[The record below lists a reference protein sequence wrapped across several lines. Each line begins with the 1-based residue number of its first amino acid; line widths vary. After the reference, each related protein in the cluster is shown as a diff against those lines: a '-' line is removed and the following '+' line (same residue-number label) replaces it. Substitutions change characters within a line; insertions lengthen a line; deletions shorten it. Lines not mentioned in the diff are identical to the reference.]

1 MATVA
6 LGATTEN
13 AASDVTYVS
22 SAQTYPTRVFLADDF
37 PANSVVRV
45 EATSTGTIR
54 ILDANG
60 RLIGQVGAERAML
73 AVSDDTGAWAVFPI
87 VRDPAAHVANVA
99 VSTDTVTER
108 GNRINTCLAALRAAG
123 LLKAE

>member
-13 AASDVTYVS
+13 AASDVTYAS
-22 SAQTYPTRVFLADDF
+22 SAQTYPTRLFLASDF
-37 PANSVVRV
+37 AANAAVRV

-54 ILDANG
+54 IHDHAG

-73 AVSDDTGAWAVFPI
+73 AVKDDTGAWGVFPI
-87 VRDPAAHVANVA
+87 VRDPGAHVANVA
-99 VSTDTVTER
+99 VTTDTVTER
-108 GNRINTCLAALRAAG
+108 GNRINTILAALRAAG

>member
-6 LGATTEN
+6 LGATTEA

-22 SAQTYPTRVFLADDF
+22 SAQTYGTRVFLASDF
-37 PANSVVRV
+37 PANAAVRV
-45 EATSTGTIR
+45 EAANTGKIEVLDQYGRR
-54 ILDANG
+54 IG
-60 RLIGQVGAERAML
+60 IVPGERAL
-73 AVSDDTGAWAVFPI
+73 ICVKDDAGVWAAFPI
-87 VRDPAAHVANVA
+87 VRDPAAHAANVA

>member
-1 MATVA
+1 MAVVA

-22 SAQTYPTRVFLADDF
+22 SAKTFPTRLFLA
-37 PANSVVRV
+37 ANFQANAAVRV
-45 EATSTGTIR
+45 EALDTGTIR
-54 ILDANG
+54 IHDSLG
-60 RLIGQVGAERAML
+60 RLIGQVAGERALL
-73 AVSDDTGAWAVFPI
+73 AVKDDTGAWAVYPI
-87 VRDPAAHVANVA
+87 VRDPAAHAPNVT
-99 VSTDTVTER
+99 VGTDTVTER

>member
-6 LGATTEN
+6 LGATTEA

-22 SAQTYPTRVFLADDF
+22 SAQTYPTRVFLASDF
-37 PANSVVRV
+37 AANDAVRI
-45 EATSTGTIR
+45 EATSTGMIR
-54 ILDANG
+54 IHDHAG
-60 RLIGQVGAERAML
+60 RLIGQCAGERAML
-73 AVSDDTGAWAVFPI
+73 AVKDDTGAWAVYPI
-87 VRDPAAHVANVA
+87 VRDPGAHVANVA

-108 GNRINTCLAALRAAG
+108 GNRINTILAALRAAG